1 MAFKKGHQVFRQSG
15 ALGPAQLEE
24 LITKIKEFDIDA
36 AIASQRATERAR
48 GAR

>member
-1 MAFKKGHQVFRQSG
+1 

-36 AIASQRATERAR
+36 AVASQEN
-48 GAR
+48 